1 MNESLKLDM
10 TDIDEVQSPC
20 IGVCVIDD
28 VTGLCQGC
36 FRRTDE
42 IQDWW
47 HLDNTSKR
55 KIVSEAKERESAVF
69 GS

>member
-1 MNESLKLDM
+1 M
-10 TDIDEVQSPC
+10 TNVDEVQSPC

-28 VTGLCQGC
+28 ASGLCQGC
-36 FRRTDE
+36 FRRADE

-47 HLDNTSKR
+47 DLDNLSKK
-55 KIVSEAKERESAVF
+55 KIVSAAKERESAVF

>member
-1 MNESLKLDM
+1 M

-36 FRRTDE
+36 FRGTDE

-47 HLDNTSKR
+47 GLDNTTKR
-55 KIVSEAKERESAVF
+55 RIVSAAKERESAVF